1 MAGETHGSAEK
12 GPIRV
17 LLVDDHVLFR
27 RGIASVF
34 QGQPDY
40 LLVGEAGDGLEAV
53 EKALALAPDVVLMDI
68 NMPRCN
74 GLEATLHLNARVP
87 AARVLMLTVS
97 EKEADLFSAIRFGA
111 RGYLLKDTQPQ
122 EVLQAVAR
130 VAVGEAV
137 LSPAMAAKLLEEFKG
152 GATAPAPAE
161 AVPEVSPRETEVL
174 RLVAGGA
181 SNREIA
187 AALSISENTV
197 RTHLK
202 NILEKLHLK
211 NRSQA
216 AAHAARLGLTH

>member
-1 MAGETHGSAEK
+1 MAPRLPEK
-12 GPIRV
+12 SPIRV

-34 QGQPDY
+34 HGQPDY

-74 GLEATLHLNARVP
+74 GLEATLHFNTQVP
-87 AARVLMLTVS
+87 AVRVLMLTVS

-111 RGYLLKDTQPQ
+111 RGYLLKDAQPQ
-122 EVLQAVAR
+122 EVLQAVGR
-130 VAVGEAV
+130 VAAGEAV
-137 LSPAMAAKLLEEFKG
+137 FSPAMAAKLLEEFKG
-152 GATAPAPAE
+152 GADPPAPAA
-161 AVPEVSPRETEVL
+161 AVPEVSPRENEVL

-202 NILEKLHLK
+202 SILEKLHLK